1 MSAVTISKL
10 VNGELFFN
18 TEPYS
23 YNDSTYFYVS
33 GEFVS
38 GSGHVYPSVTL
49 TSISGALFTLES
61 VDIGE
66 VVDSLSASEVEI
78 IGTLND
84 GSTVSTTVYFRWDH
98 RWHRDCC

>member
-1 MSAVTISKL
+1 MSSSGFLFDVSSDDSKL

-66 VVDSLSASEVEI
+66 
-78 IGTLND
+78 G
-84 GSTVSTTVYFRWDH
+84 
-98 RWHRDCC
+98 C